1 MSSTPRLVILGY
13 GNPSRG
19 DDALGPALMERV
31 ERWINLH
38 PGAGVE
44 AVEDFQLQ
52 VEHAL
57 DLVDRD
63 LALFVDAKEG
73 GEAAVTLAPVLP
85 SADASF
91 TTHAISPSAVLHA
104 FREVQR
110 SEPPQAFVLAV
121 RGRSFELGEDL
132 SPEARQNLDVAW
144 GLLEKLLEN
153 PTAPAWKALCTQA
166 GTAFSPPSHQGTKN

>member
-1 MSSTPRLVILGY
+1 MTSPPRLVILGY

-31 ERWINLH
+31 GRWIRLH
-38 PGAGVE
+38 SGARVE

-63 LALFVDAKEG
+63 LALFVDAVEG
-73 GEAAVTLAPVLP
+73 GAAAISLTPVEP
-85 SADASF
+85 SADATF
-91 TTHAISPSAVLHA
+91 TTHSISPASVLHA

-110 SEPPQAFVLAV
+110 RNPPPAFVLGV
-121 RGRSFELGEDL
+121 QGRSFELGEDL
-132 SPEARQNLDVAW
+132 SPEARQNLETAW
-144 GLLEKLLEN
+144 GLLEQLLDN
-153 PTAPAWKALCTQA
+153 PSHGAWEALCT
-166 GTAFSPPSHQGTKN
+166 SRSC

>member
-1 MSSTPRLVILGY
+1 
-13 GNPSRG
+13 
-19 DDALGPALMERV
+19 MERV

-91 TTHAISPSAVLHA
+91 TTHAISPSAVLHGFA
-104 FREVQR
+104 KSSGASLPRPSCSR
-110 SEPPQAFVLAV
+110 SGAEASNWA
-121 RGRSFELGEDL
+121 RIS

>member
-1 MSSTPRLVILGY
+1 MSPLLVILGY

-31 ERWINLH
+31 ERWIHLH
-38 PGAGVE
+38 PQARVE

-63 LALFVDAKEG
+63 LALFLDAKEG
-73 GEAAVTLAPVLP
+73 GEAAVTLSPVLP

-110 SEPPQAFVLAV
+110 RDPPPSFVLGV

-132 SPEARQNLDVAW
+132 SPEARQNLESAW
-144 GLLEKLLEN
+144 GLLERLLEE
-153 PTAPAWKALCTQA
+153 PTAAAWTALCTK
-166 GTAFSPPSHQGTKN
+166 GD